1 MQGVQ
6 VWSLMGELGSCMPCG
21 ATKKKKKIGWDGQ
34 FCVMCIL
41 SQFFFKKVPIWV
53 DSRVQALRMGWS
65 FPILQPAP
73 GCIPDVG
80 PWRGSQ
86 PSLLEV
92 VGQSRWDTAPGP
104 QWPSAYPGEIAW
116 LVMALETQLGEMAG
130 IFQAFAQ
137 RKDNLGWSDSC
148 LQRKNSMWI
157 YFVRLHRAELGLTG
171 GRFRA

>member
-1 MQGVQ
+1 MIPDGGNRILHALWCNQ
-6 VWSLMGELGSCMPCG
+6 
-21 ATKKKKKIGWDGQ
+21 KKKKKWAEMVS
-34 FCVMCIL
+34 FVLCV
-41 SQFFFKKVPIWV
+41 FYHNFFKKVPIWA

-73 GCIPDVG
+73 GYIPDVG
-80 PWRGSQ
+80 PWRGSH

-104 QWPSAYPGEIAW
+104 QWPDTYQGEIAW

-137 RKDNLGWSDSC
+137 RKDNLGWSDSG

-157 YFVRLHRAELGLTG
+157 YFVHLHRAELGLTG